1 MNDLPGFPRGAAVT
15 VGTFDGVHLGH
26 QAVIEELV
34 RRARQADRPAVL
46 VTFEP
51 HPLAVLR
58 PGAAPGRLTTAD
70 ERSAA
75 LAETSIDY
83 QVVLRFDQ
91 ALAAL
96 DPEQFV
102 RDVLQA
108 RCQMV
113 ELVVGHDHGFGRR
126 RAGDRVML
134 ESLATDGGFALR
146 VVAPVAGSRGHLVS
160 SSVIRDAVVAGD
172 FAAAAAGL
180 GRPYRVSGRV
190 VPGQRRGRT
199 LGIPTANLSTP
210 VGKLLPPDGVYA
222 VRVEWGGGTAGG
234 MMNQGTRPT
243 VGDATRWLEVH
254 LFDFDGDLYGREIRI
269 EWVAPLRAIRRF
281 DSLAALRDQLEQDR
295 ANARATL
302 EGRANL

>member
-134 ESLATDGGFALR
+134 
-146 VVAPVAGSRGHLVS
+146 
-160 SSVIRDAVVAGD
+160 
-172 FAAAAAGL
+172 
-180 GRPYRVSGRV
+180 
-190 VPGQRRGRT
+190 
-199 LGIPTANLSTP
+199 
-210 VGKLLPPDGVYA
+210 
-222 VRVEWGGGTAGG
+222 
-234 MMNQGTRPT
+234 
-243 VGDATRWLEVH
+243 
-254 LFDFDGDLYGREIRI
+254 
-269 EWVAPLRAIRRF
+269 
-281 DSLAALRDQLEQDR
+281 
-295 ANARATL
+295 
-302 EGRANL
+302 